1 MRFHLIRRTDIK
13 TWQRGLLYLAGTL
26 FSLGI
31 GAVLLIFLGIDP
43 GQYYVDM
50 VTIGMIGNA
59 YPAKCIEGLLKI
71 FVPLLIV
78 SVALALSF
86 KMRFWN
92 VGGEGQFL
100 VGALTAATVAFT
112 CASLPGPILILAMC
126 LAAMLTSGLIGL
138 LTAWFKVRFNTNETL
153 ATLMMNYIA
162 LYLVS
167 FFGETKADW
176 NFFLN
181 PESDR
186 PIFAKFPQNAWM
198 GSIKIGDLNLM
209 YSAIIAVALAVIIY
223 FYLKKTK
230 QGFEISVVGDSA
242 ATAKYAGMNV
252 NKIVLRTMFISAA
265 LVGLAGAFTASSS
278 QTISTSITNNAGWT
292 GVIIAWLSKLSIPGI
307 FIASVLISILQYG
320 CQVAAS
326 NYTGIDSH
334 FADLLQSIILF
345 SILTADFIANFNV
358 VRIKET
364 GAEESEK
371 KEEVKK

>member
-1 MRFHLIRRTDIK
+1 
-13 TWQRGLLYLAGTL
+13 
-26 FSLGI
+26 
-31 GAVLLIFLGIDP
+31 
-43 GQYYVDM
+43 
-50 VTIGMIGNA
+50 
-59 YPAKCIEGLLKI
+59 
-71 FVPLLIV
+71 
-78 SVALALSF
+78 
-86 KMRFWN
+86 
-92 VGGEGQFL
+92 
-100 VGALTAATVAFT
+100 
-112 CASLPGPILILAMC
+112 
-126 LAAMLTSGLIGL
+126 
-138 LTAWFKVRFNTNETL
+138 
-153 ATLMMNYIA
+153 MNYIA

-334 FADLLQSIILF
+334 FADFLKWSMV
-345 SILTADFIANFNV
+345 A
-358 VRIKET
+358 
-364 GAEESEK
+364 
-371 KEEVKK
+371 